1 MSFEATFFGPGNS
14 LRWHKIA
21 DRTLPPSTLEKLDPF
36 IESMSQETEASV
48 LPRLFPD
55 GSVVWYVLS
64 PSNRIVRFS
73 REELRGFLGL
83 SYSLSD
89 GVHTRLD
96 PADGIDSAVLE
107 LYGNSAFKI
116 FVPSELREVARDRLL
131 AYLKLRRIRPTRLKA
146 FARPASRI
154 LRDFEYSILA
164 GSYEEASERI
174 EELRAAG
181 HLSAMNLLFLH
192 VRALAC
198 AHQWSDICD
207 LPEMDALLNIRRP
220 IRVTECLIRAVY
232 ITQLQSFEN
241 EFKPEDA
248 RTRFGQLYDQYQDLY
263 NTRSKLKGDEIDTS
277 FLLAALV
284 AEPVRSDLAKAI
296 LKTVDLETAHGKYLS
311 ALGEL
316 FPPPTETATD
326 PLTDARQAF
335 ANGDIDKAIEQ
346 SLWSSASLERT
357 ILLLRCA
364 REAGTLSAAST
375 ALDSLKTLSESD
387 VALLRSSMPTAK
399 MIAGLES
406 LSSDAGTDG
415 PAETEVLSGWL
426 PWLQRLHQSSPWDRA
441 LVVAE
446 VGSREWDPED
456 LATNTAEV
464 GLFVDALLEDKPD
477 WSKAIFRDSVPYLVD
492 FFTLNGSDS
501 RFRPIYENLFLLV
514 AMDEQM
520 SASQMQVL
528 TRLADVR
535 MSLGVSQSLYCDLVA
550 QLKDTLQIMNSPA
563 AVDSF
568 LDVCESLI
576 SHPCLSPDSRI
587 EFFASTSVAL
597 ARWHRRLSA
606 SQLALFRNLCGELG
620 HNLAIAE
627 IPATE
632 ESDSGEGFTVALA
645 NRRLG
650 IYSLQEGSAKRAALL
665 LRQLVPNLRVE
676 VFSDHV
682 GGSSALKNAAQQ
694 FDFFVIVTAAAKHAA
709 TIFIESKRPKDKP
722 TLYANGQG
730 SSSIFQSLSFYFEGG
745 TA

>member
-1 MSFEATFFGPGNS
+1 MSFESTFFGPGNS
-14 LRWHKIA
+14 LRWQKID
-21 DRTLPPSTLEKLDPF
+21 DRALPASTLEKLDPF

-96 PADGIDSAVLE
+96 PADEIDSAVLE
-107 LYGNSAFKI
+107 RYGNSAFKI

-131 AYLKLRRIRPTRLKA
+131 AYLKLRRIRPTRLKV
-146 FARPASRI
+146 FARTASRI

-198 AHQWSDICD
+198 AHRWGDICD

-220 IRVTECLIRAVY
+220 IRVTECLIHAVY
-232 ITQLQSFEN
+232 ITHLQSFEN
-241 EFKPEDA
+241 ELKPEEA
-248 RTRFGQLYDQYQDLY
+248 RARFGQLYDQYQDLY
-263 NTRSKLKGDEIDTS
+263 KTRSKLRGDEIDAS

-296 LKTVDLETAHGKYLS
+296 LQTVDQETAHGKYLS

-316 FPPPTETATD
+316 FPHPARSVAD
-326 PLTDARQAF
+326 PVIEARQAF

-346 SLWSSASLERT
+346 AVLSPASLERT

-364 REAGTLSAAST
+364 REAGTLSAAGT

-387 VALLRSSMPTAK
+387 IALLRSSAPTAK
-399 MIAGLES
+399 LIAGLES
-406 LSSDAGTDG
+406 LSDDTSTAAS
-415 PAETEVLSGWL
+415 AETEVPSGWL
-426 PWLQRLHQSSPWDRA
+426 PWLQRIHQANPWDRA
-441 LVVAE
+441 LLVAE
-446 VGSREWDPED
+446 AGAREWDPEN
-456 LATNTAEV
+456 LATNPSEISRLT
-464 GLFVDALLEDKPD
+464 DALLEDTPE
-477 WSKAIFRDSVPYLVD
+477 WSRTIFRDSVPYLVD
-492 FFTLNGSDS
+492 FFTMNGSDG
-501 RFRPIYENLFLLV
+501 RFRAIYESLFLLV

-520 SASQMQVL
+520 SAAQTQVL
-528 TRLADVR
+528 ARLADVR
-535 MSLGVSQSLYCDLVA
+535 MSLGVTQSMYLDLIA
-550 QLKDTLQIMNSPA
+550 QLKSTLQVMNSPA
-563 AVDSF
+563 VVDSF

-587 EFFASTSVAL
+587 EFFASTSAAF
-597 ARWHRRLSA
+597 ARWHRRLTA
-606 SQLALFRNLCGELG
+606 SQLALFRNLCDELG

-627 IPATE
+627 IPTTE
-632 ESDSGEGFTVALA
+632 ESDSGEGFTIALA
-645 NRRLG
+645 NRKLG

-665 LRQLVPNLRVE
+665 LRELVPSIRVE

-682 GGSSALKNAAQQ
+682 GGSSALRNAAQQ

-730 SSSIFQSLSFYFEGG
+730 SSSIFQTLNLYFEGG
-745 TA
+745 AV

>member
-1 MSFEATFFGPGNS
+1 MSFESTFFGPGNS
-14 LRWHKIA
+14 LRWQKIH
-21 DRTLPPSTLEKLDPF
+21 DRTLSTSTLEKLDPF

-64 PSNRIVRFS
+64 PSIRIVRFS

-107 LYGNSAFKI
+107 RYGNSAFKI

-146 FARPASRI
+146 FARTASRI

-174 EELRAAG
+174 DELRAAG

-198 AHQWSDICD
+198 AHRWGEICE

-232 ITQLQSFEN
+232 ITQLQPFEN
-241 EFKPEDA
+241 EFKPEEA
-248 RTRFGQLYDQYQDLY
+248 RARFGQLYDQYQDLY
-263 NTRSKLKGDEIDTS
+263 KTRSKLRGDEIDAS
-277 FLLAALV
+277 FLLTALV
-284 AEPVRSDLAKAI
+284 AEPVRSDLARAI
-296 LKTVDLETAHGKYLS
+296 LQTVDQETAHGKYLS

-316 FPPPTETATD
+316 FPYPARSVADPMTE
-326 PLTDARQAF
+326 ARQAF

-346 SLWSSASLERT
+346 AILSPASLERT

-364 REAGTLSAAST
+364 REAGTLSAAGT
-375 ALDSLKTLSESD
+375 ALDSLETLSESD
-387 VALLRSSMPTAK
+387 TSLLRSSAPTAK
-399 MIAGLES
+399 LIAGLES
-406 LSSDAGTDG
+406 LSNDTSTAGS
-415 PAETEVLSGWL
+415 AETEFPRGWL
-426 PWLQRLHQSSPWDRA
+426 QWLQRIHQASPWDRA
-441 LVVAE
+441 LLVAE
-446 VGSREWDPED
+446 AGAREWDPKD
-456 LATNTAEV
+456 LATNPSEISRLT
-464 GLFVDALLEDKPD
+464 DALLEDTPE
-477 WSKAIFRDSVPYLVD
+477 WSRTIFRDAVPYLVD
-492 FFTLNGSDS
+492 FFTMNGSDS
-501 RFRPIYENLFLLV
+501 RFRAIYESLFLLV

-520 SASQMQVL
+520 SASQTQVL
-528 TRLADVR
+528 ARLADVR
-535 MSLGVSQSLYCDLVA
+535 MSLGVSQSMYLELIA
-550 QLKDTLQIMNSPA
+550 HLKSTLQVMNSPA
-563 AVDSF
+563 VVDSF

-587 EFFASTSVAL
+587 EFFASTSAAL
-597 ARWHRRLSA
+597 AKWHRRLTA
-606 SQLALFRNLCGELG
+606 SQLALFRNLCDELG
-620 HNLAIAE
+620 HNLAITE
-627 IPATE
+627 IPTTE
-632 ESDSGEGFTVALA
+632 QSDSGDGFTIALA
-645 NRRLG
+645 NRKLG

-665 LRQLVPNLRVE
+665 LRDLVPSLRVE

-682 GGSSALKNAAQQ
+682 GGSSALRNAAQQ
-694 FDFFVIVTAAAKHAA
+694 FDLFVIVTAAAKHAA

-730 SSSIFQSLSFYFEGG
+730 SSSIFQTLNVYFEGG
-745 TA
+745 AV